1 MGHLVGKDVYR
12 RLGKKLDE
20 LPMRAPW
27 NAQLHALLK
36 ELYSEEDADLLVRMP
51 WGLASLERLE
61 RVTGIPRSRLE
72 KQLDGLCPRGLVM
85 DVRVDGSSW
94 YTPSPLVVGIFEFTM
109 MRTAPDADQKR
120 WARLLHAYFEE
131 GSFYRRNSDAGQKV
145 FPLRVLPHEGSVR
158 PDPHVEVLDY
168 EKATSIVESTDRF
181 AIGLCSCRHEKHH
194 LGGKRCQ
201 VPLNTCTSFGTAA
214 DYLVR
219 HGFARQVSRTEMLE
233 SLARSRELG
242 LVLEADNVQRD
253 VTFICQC
260 CRCCC
265 NVLLG
270 LTRHGCPS
278 AVVTSSYV
286 AASDPD
292 HCLGCG
298 RCSRQCPVDAIP
310 RVADPDP
317 RYRKFGRPQVDESR
331 CLGCGVCTLT
341 CKSGAMKLHRRAQ
354 RVLHPETTFER
365 VILQCLERGTLQNQL
380 FDDPGSKTQ
389 AFLRGVVG
397 GFLRLP
403 PAKRALMSDAL
414 RSRFL
419 AALKGAVRRDLPAE
433 IVSGGEPPARPPGP

>member
-20 LPMRAPW
+20 LTMRVPW

-51 WGLASLERLE
+51 YGLASLQRLE
-61 RVTGIPRSRLE
+61 RVTGIPRARLE
-72 KQLDGLCPRGLVM
+72 RQLESLCPRGLVL
-85 DVRVDGSSW
+85 DIRVDDRCW
-94 YTPSPLVVGIFEFTM
+94 YSPSPLVIGIFEFTM
-109 MRTAPDADQKR
+109 MRAAPEADRRR

-131 GSFYRRNSDAGQKV
+131 GSFYRRNSGAGQKV
-145 FPLRVLPHEGSVR
+145 SPLRVLPHEGAVR
-158 PDPHVEVLDY
+158 PDQYVEVLDY
-168 EKATSIVESTDRF
+168 EKATAIVESADRF
-181 AIGLCSCRHEKHH
+181 AIGVCSCRHEKQH
-194 LGGKRCQ
+194 LGETGCRA
-201 VPLNTCTSFGTAA
+201 PLHTCTSFGPAA
-214 DYLVR
+214 EFMVR
-219 HGFARQVSRTEMLE
+219 NGFAREVSKTEMLE
-233 SLARSRELG
+233 NLARSRELG
-242 LVLEADNVQRD
+242 LVLEADNVQRN

-270 LTRHGCPS
+270 LTRHGCPG
-278 AVVTSSYV
+278 AVVTSSFV
-286 AASDPD
+286 AASDRD
-292 HCLGCG
+292 RCLGCG

-310 RVADPDP
+310 RVPDPDP

-341 CKSGAMKLHRRAQ
+341 CQPGAMKLHRRAQ

-380 FDDPGSKTQ
+380 FDDPSSKTQ
-389 AFLRGVVG
+389 AFLRGLVG

-403 PAKRALMSDAL
+403 PTKRALMSDAL

-419 AALKGAVRRDLPAE
+419 AALKGAVPGDLPAAL
-433 IVSGGEPPARPPGP
+433 VGGAPPARKPPEA